1 VHLQG
6 SGFRSRVLEP
16 FQRLLIG
23 EVVRLLLDG
32 KRASVRPAI
41 DRWLTAFATHQVPV
55 RQFARTD
62 TLQDTVEAYQ
72 ERVRAG
78 LRAPSAGYELA
89 LATGRVCQPGDQISY
104 YVAGRSR
111 NVVVNECA
119 RLAAEWDRAPGR
131 ERGVLPGKVLE
142 IWDRFRRFTEQDG
155 LRPSETSP
163 RRTPRSFPFSD
174 T

>member
-1 VHLQG
+1 
-6 SGFRSRVLEP
+6 
-16 FQRLLIG
+16 
-23 EVVRLLLDG
+23 
-32 KRASVRPAI
+32 
-41 DRWLTAFATHQVPV
+41 VPV

-119 RLAAEWDRAPGR
+119 RLAAEWDPARPD
-131 ERGVLPGKVLE
+131 ENVEYYQGKVLE
-142 IWDRFRRFTEQDG
+142 IWDRFQRFTEQDG
-155 LRPSETSP
+155 LL
-163 RRTPRSFPFSD
+163 PFRDEPEENTAQLSLF
-174 T
+174 